1 MDVRVKTVKKAECK
15 NLNGKKKL
23 MGAKTWGKYEEGFKD
38 KEVSIVNVGLDG

>member
-1 MDVRVKTVKKAECK
+1 MKKAECK
-15 NLNGKKKL
+15 HLGGKKKKL